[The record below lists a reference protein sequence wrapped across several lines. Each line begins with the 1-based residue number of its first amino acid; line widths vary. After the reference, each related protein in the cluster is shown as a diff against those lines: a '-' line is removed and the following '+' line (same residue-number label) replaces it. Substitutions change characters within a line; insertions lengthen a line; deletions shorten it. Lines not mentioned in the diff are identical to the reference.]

1 MLLWQARME
10 LLMVLICCLTG
21 ALVMRVCHTMDP
33 VFDDPNLI
41 GFGGLPAV
49 MSLAERAGLHDLVD
63 QHVTV
68 PGSAGAN
75 AAVKVAALVAGMVV
89 GADSSDLD
97 VLRHG
102 GMGRAFTGL
111 RAPTTL
117 GTHLR
122 GYRFGHVRQLDAV
135 APRLLGHPRP
145 TRPQDRSRLGA
156 PAAAATR
163 LRHPVGP
170 RPGQARRHPGQR

>member
-10 LLMVLICCLTG
+10 LLKVLIRCLTG

-49 MSLAERAGLHDLVD
+49 MSLAQRAGLHDLVA

-89 GADSSDLD
+89 GADSISDLD

-102 GMGRAFTGL
+102 GMGRAC
-111 RAPTTL
+111 
-117 GTHLR
+117 
-122 GYRFGHVRQLDAV
+122 
-135 APRLLGHPRP
+135 LLY
-145 TRPQDRSRLGA
+145 TS
-156 PAAAATR
+156 
-163 LRHPVGP
+163 
-170 RPGQARRHPGQR
+170 

>member
-21 ALVMRVCHTMDP
+21 ALVMRVCHTIDP

-49 MSLAERAGLHDLVD
+49 MSLAERAGLHELVD

-89 GADSSDLD
+89 GADSISDL
-97 VLRHG
+97 
-102 GMGRAFTGL
+102 RADLVQDALAMAIT
-111 RAPTTL
+111 
-117 GTHLR
+117 LR
-122 GYRFGHVRQLDAV
+122 GDL
-135 APRLLGHPRP
+135 
-145 TRPQDRSRLGA
+145 
-156 PAAAATR
+156 PAKVVFHSDSKT
-163 LRHPVGP
+163 G
-170 RPGQARRHPGQR
+170 

>member
-75 AAVKVAALVAGMVV
+75 AAVKVAGMVAGMVV
-89 GADSSDLD
+89 GADSISDLGLD
-97 VLRHG
+97 PVAWTPRKRGCSSWDARVGGLLRS
-102 GMGRAFTGL
+102 TKTK
-111 RAPTTL
+111 P
-117 GTHLR
+117 
-122 GYRFGHVRQLDAV
+122 
-135 APRLLGHPRP
+135 
-145 TRPQDRSRLGA
+145 
-156 PAAAATR
+156 
-163 LRHPVGP
+163 
-170 RPGQARRHPGQR
+170 